1 MNPERPRVL
10 CVDDEPSVLDG
21 LKLHLHRLY
30 EVQTA
35 ASGTQGLDLIQSA
48 GQQPFAVVL
57 SDMRMA
63 GMDGATFL
71 GQVRR
76 QAPDTVRMLLTGQ
89 VDLESA
95 ITAVNEGQIFRFL
108 TKPCPPKTLLAA
120 FEAATDQYRLIT
132 TERVLLEQTL
142 RGIVKTLTD
151 ILALTNPA
159 AFGRA
164 NRIRRH
170 AIDLAKRLGVTQD
183 WWQLDVAAMLSQLS
197 CIILPPDTLDKLY
210 QGGVLSEAEQAMV
223 ARLPT
228 MTFQLLGGIPRLEPV
243 VAILNHQD
251 QPYRFDPKALDG
263 PGFGGHLLRIASDF
277 DTLINHGYAAETTFS
292 ILRTR
297 AGQYDPTMLDAFTII
312 RNPNLAQRNAI
323 TEMPIL
329 ALEPGMV
336 LAEDICTR
344 SGMLLSARG
353 HEVTGSFL
361 ARLGNFQNNLRKP
374 TVKVV
379 VPAA

>member
-1 MNPERPRVL
+1 MNQDRPHIL
-10 CVDDEPSVLDG
+10 CVDDEIRVLEG
-21 LKLHLHRLY
+21 LKLHLHRHY
-30 EVQTA
+30 EVHIAATA
-35 ASGTQGLDLIQSA
+35 AEGLDLIQRSES
-48 GQQPFAVVL
+48 PFAVVL
-57 SDMRMA
+57 SDMRMP
-63 GMDGATFL
+63 GMDGAAFL
-71 GQVRR
+71 SQVRQR
-76 QAPDTVRMLLTGQ
+76 IPDTVRMLLTGQ
-89 VDLESA
+89 ADLDSA
-95 ITAVNEGQIFRFL
+95 IAAVNEGQVFRFL
-108 TKPCPPKTLLAA
+108 TKPCPPKILLAA
-120 FEAATDQYRLIT
+120 FEAATEQYRLIT
-132 TERVLLEQTL
+132 SERVLLEQTL
-142 RGIVKTLTD
+142 CGTIKTLTD
-151 ILALTNPA
+151 ILALANPA

-170 AIDLAKRLGVTQD
+170 AIDLAKRLGVAQD

-197 CIILPPDTLDKLY
+197 CITLPSDTLDKLY
-210 QGGVLSEAEQAMV
+210 QGGVLSEAEQLMV
-223 ARLPT
+223 ERLPA
-228 MTFQLLGGIPRLEPV
+228 MTFQLLGGIPRLESV
-243 VAILNHQD
+243 VAILDHQD

-277 DTLINHGYAAETTFS
+277 DTLINHGYATETTFS

-297 AGQYDPTMLDAFTII
+297 AGQYDPTMLDAFVII

-323 TEMPIL
+323 KEISIL

-361 ARLGNFQNNLRKP
+361 ARISNFQNNLRKP